1 MGDAKQWKTTLRF
14 LTQSS
19 VFSSWPTMRAP
30 AAFPAAGRPARITTR
45 PVRHI
50 QAHAAPRPGTSPRVG
65 HDPLSVA
72 FIALCR
78 TAYGRLAGWQSPA
91 SWTDPD
97 ETFAGMTDVSRA
109 LLRSKRGD
117 VDAARAAVIAA
128 LPRVPPWFRK
138 LFPYSRWGAALNGRI
153 TPGAFGWLV
162 GEARVIE
169 IEVDG
174 RPLRSGVEIERCRY
188 LEAAGCAAMCVNMC
202 QQPVQTFFT
211 RELGMPLRMEPD
223 FETGGCVMSF
233 GVAPLEEGA
242 DPALKTPCLAGCGTF
257 TDAVGGFV
265 EGSRAAA
272 AGSEWA
278 ATPEAGPPCALLQAE
293 GE

>member
-1 MGDAKQWKTTLRF
+1 MRPPA
-14 LTQSS
+14 S
-19 VFSSWPTMRAP
+19 VP
-30 AAFPAAGRPARITTR
+30 AGGRPVRVTTR
-45 PVRHI
+45 PSRI
-50 QAHAAPRPGTSPRVG
+50 ARAHAAPRPETQPSPRPVVG

-91 SWTDPD
+91 SWTDPE
-97 ETFAGMTDVSRA
+97 ETFQGMTDVSRA
-109 LLRSKRGD
+109 LLRSARGD
-117 VDAARAAVIAA
+117 AASARAAVIAG
-128 LPRVPPWFRK
+128 LPRVPPWFRRVV
-138 LFPYSRWGAALNGRI
+138 PWSRWGAALNARV

-174 RPLRSGVEIERCRY
+174 SPLRSGVEIERCRY

-202 QQPVQTFFT
+202 KQPVETFFT

-223 FETGGCVMSF
+223 FETGRCVMSF
-233 GVAPLEEGA
+233 GLAPLEEGV
-242 DPALKTPCLAGCGTF
+242 DPALQTPCLGGCGTLSNG
-257 TDAVGGFV
+257 VGGLV
-265 EGSRAAA
+265 EGSRVAA

-278 ATPEAGPPCALLQAE
+278 ATPVAGPPCALLQAE
-293 GE
+293 GEMNI